1 MKTAQKEIVA
11 DKNNIAFC
19 GLYCG
24 SCRSYLLGKC
34 PGCSGNSKAT
44 WCKIRQCCL
53 ENKYL
58 SCADCKMIELSEC
71 KKFNTFISK
80 VIGVVLNSDRTACIN
95 RIKEKGY
102 EAFASEMADSKRQT
116 MARR

>member
-1 MKTAQKEIVA
+1 
-11 DKNNIAFC
+11 
-19 GLYCG
+19 
-24 SCRSYLLGKC
+24 
-34 PGCSGNSKAT
+34 
-44 WCKIRQCCL
+44 
-53 ENKYL
+53 
-58 SCADCKMIELSEC
+58 MIQLNEC

-102 EAFASEMADSKRQT
+102 EVFASEMADSKRQT